1 MRYRE
6 KHQPPEGILDLAD
19 EPLQPGTGPPEDQ
32 VAFFG
37 AVDSRAHLY
46 LSVVSLLS
54 VQRFHPEAGY
64 FMLVPG
70 ERAAAWAPLMR
81 AWVNGSVEV
90 LPVPA
95 AAAGDFGVAG
105 ADGYS
110 RMTFH
115 RHRVPELL
123 VRRGYEYSINL
134 DPDVLCLRPWD
145 FRALVPISLVSGRR
159 VGRGSRMVGWM
170 QARLD
175 SIAAR
180 QGSPATSLASLLNR
194 TLGIS
199 ARRLELTSE
208 LNGGV
213 LVFNNLRLTRVRW
226 LSRCVAAYAGLREVI
241 EGDQDL
247 IALILAADGSL
258 PRVNLPT
265 VYNYAYRRDR
275 DRLPPPIGR
284 RIRHGFF
291 ARAVVNIHFVRDG
304 KPWQRQNLTDY
315 PMYLVAARLQHVDE
329 WRGIARELRP
339 SLVDMGLSAVEQRL
353 LGPDGLAPLSLADGN
368 AGRCVGRQRSA
379 RSTAPACGAFGGLA
393 DGEALRQC
401 RCFLRG
407 LSRDKLSTP
416 AALLGDPR
424 GTAQTVTDDDERV
437 LSKLKMHVSR
447 DRKRLLVACGGAPGM
462 PAPAWERE
470 VCARDW
476 EELERARGATP
487 VEGVGSQA

>member
-1 MRYRE
+1 
-6 KHQPPEGILDLAD
+6 
-19 EPLQPGTGPPEDQ
+19 
-32 VAFFG
+32 
-37 AVDSRAHLY
+37 
-46 LSVVSLLS
+46 
-54 VQRFHPEAGY
+54 
-64 FMLVPG
+64 
-70 ERAAAWAPLMR
+70 
-81 AWVNGSVEV
+81 
-90 LPVPA
+90 
-95 AAAGDFGVAG
+95 
-105 ADGYS
+105 
-110 RMTFH
+110 
-115 RHRVPELL
+115 
-123 VRRGYEYSINL
+123 
-134 DPDVLCLRPWD
+134 
-145 FRALVPISLVSGRR
+145 
-159 VGRGSRMVGWM
+159 M

-175 SIAAR
+175 NGAAR
-180 QGSPATSLASLLNR
+180 QGGPATSAASLLNR

-315 PMYLVAARLQHVDE
+315 PMYLIAARLQHVDE

-339 SLVDMGLSAVEQRL
+339 SLVDMGLSADEQRL

-379 RSTAPACGAFGGLA
+379 RSPRPRAARWRAGGRRGAAAVPLLLARPQPRQAVDPGG
-393 DGEALRQC
+393 
-401 RCFLRG
+401 
-407 LSRDKLSTP
+407 
-416 AALLGDPR
+416 AARRPR
-424 GTAQTVTDDDERV
+424 GTAQTVTEDDERV

-470 VCARDW
+470 ICARDW

-487 VEGVGSQA
+487 VEGVA